1 MNAGYFTLDGT
12 QLVPDPRAH
21 SPWATDMLH
30 GRLLGGLA
38 ARVIENEFVEEG
50 WRVSRLTVDLFRPA
64 AMKPVQILTSTV
76 RMGRRVRVIDAL
88 VECDG
93 HQVGRVSAVVLA
105 TSEEPPGTIWRPV
118 AEPWPDP
125 ESMPPPS
132 DSTGEAD
139 DDGWLFRVAHGG
151 FDSAMQSRVWTNETV
166 PLVAGE
172 TMSPLVRS
180 AVSGDIACPLA
191 NSSNQGLFYINA
203 DYTMF
208 VARYPVGDWIGI
220 EVSQQLQADGL
231 SIASATLVDCDG
243 PFATSSGT
251 SLTRPPLPQDT

>member
-1 MNAGYFTLDGT
+1 
-12 QLVPDPRAH
+12 
-21 SPWATDMLH
+21 MLH

-38 ARVIENEFVEEG
+38 ARAIESEFVEDG

-76 RMGRRVRVIDAL
+76 RMGRRVRVVDAL
-88 VECDG
+88 LECDG
-93 HQVGRVSAVVLA
+93 HKVGRVTAVVLA

-118 AEPWPDP
+118 AEAWPDP

-139 DDGWLFRVAHGG
+139 DDGWLFRVAQGG
-151 FDSAMQSRVWTNETV
+151 FESAVQSRVWTNDTV

-172 TMSPLVRS
+172 TVSPLVR
-180 AVSGDIACPLA
+180 DIACPLA
-191 NSSNQGLFYINA
+191 NSSSQGLFYINA

-208 VARYPVGDWIGI
+208 LARYPVGDWVGI

-231 SIASATLVDCDG
+231 SIACATLVDREG
-243 PFATSSGT
+243 PFGTSSGS
-251 SLTRPPLPQDT
+251 SLTRSPLPQRD